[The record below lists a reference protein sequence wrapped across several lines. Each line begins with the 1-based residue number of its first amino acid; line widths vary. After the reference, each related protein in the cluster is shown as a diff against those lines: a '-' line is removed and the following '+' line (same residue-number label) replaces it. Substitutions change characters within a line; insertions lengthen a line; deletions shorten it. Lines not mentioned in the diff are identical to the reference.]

1 MLSESAG
8 EGGVASEPVGSRA
21 MRLGWWTAGLI
32 VAITI
37 WRLVWLWYSPYSLAE
52 DEAWYWLWSRHI
64 DWCYT
69 TKGPG
74 IAWAIWLSTRV
85 FGDTEFGVRFLAPIF
100 MSLSAWFAAGLTIDL
115 TKSRRA
121 GFWAAAVMLL
131 SPAFQVLAM
140 VMTIDPPLVA
150 CWMGA
155 CWAGWRATRGL
166 CRSAWLA
173 VGAAVAIGSLF
184 KLTMLLVIPGIAV
197 CAWMWRHEPSRVVA
211 GRASPGREGQSVL
224 WPLSS
229 LAMALLGLLPMAIW
243 NAREGWPTV
252 HHLLEHLH
260 QPSPNGGGSSF
271 TPRWLL
277 EYVGIQIAIS
287 LVPLG
292 LIVAGWVVLRDRSRE
307 ARGYVLWCALPL
319 LLGYVPVALV
329 TKTQG
334 NWTIAAHAALAV
346 LAGAGVLAEK
356 AGHRVGMARRG
367 VRILLGIGLLVGV
380 LLPRMDLVALG
391 VDRVRVALG
400 DSAPS
405 WLLIP
410 IHRVMGADRMG
421 EDAGR
426 RLELLRGE
434 TSQEPFLL
442 IDHYGAASLLEFSIV
457 GHPRTYCSSSYTGGR
472 ETQFDHWADRDLAR
486 VDSELRGRPALIV
499 GNGYE
504 GSTLGGAW
512 VAAFDRVRPVGVL
525 DGEGKGRP
533 VFIGY
538 GYRGMVPLQ
547 KGSTGQ

>member
-1 MLSESAG
+1 MSSEGLSV
-8 EGGVASEPVGSRA
+8 GGVAEGP
-21 MRLGWWTAGLI
+21 LGVSSDRWATRTAVLI
-32 VAITI
+32 VGATI
-37 WRLVWLWYSPYSLAE
+37 WRLVWLWFSPYSLAE
-52 DEAWYWLWSRHI
+52 DEAWYWLWSRHL

-74 IAWAIWLSTRV
+74 IAWAIWLSTHL
-85 FGDTEFGVRFLAPIF
+85 FGDTAFGVRFLAPIF

-115 TKSRRA
+115 TRSRRA
-121 GFWAAAVMLL
+121 GFWAAMVMLL
-131 SPAFQVLAM
+131 SPAFQVLSM

-155 CWAGWRATRGL
+155 CWSGWRATRGL
-166 CRSAWLA
+166 CRGAWLA
-173 VGAAVAIGSLF
+173 LGAAVAIGSLF
-184 KLTMLLVIPGIAV
+184 KLTMLLVIPGIAA

-224 WPLSS
+224 WPLASVVV
-229 LAMALLGLLPMAIW
+229 ALLGLMPMVIW

-260 QPSPNGGGSSF
+260 QPSPTGGKSSF
-271 TPRWLL
+271 TPQWLL

-292 LIVAGWVVLRDRSRE
+292 MIVAGWGALRDRSRE
-307 ARGYVLWCALPL
+307 AWRYVLWSVLPL

-334 NWTIAAHAALAV
+334 NWTIAAHATLAV
-346 LAGAGVLAEK
+346 MAGVCELGERTGRRAE
-356 AGHRVGMARRG
+356 MARRG
-367 VRILLGIGLLVGV
+367 VRILLGVGLVVGV
-380 LLPRMDLVALG
+380 LLPRMDVVALG
-391 VDRVRVALG
+391 VDRVREALG
-400 DSAPS
+400 NSAPS

-421 EDAGR
+421 VDAGR
-426 RLELLRGE
+426 RLEKLRGE

-442 IDHYGAASLLEFSIV
+442 IDHYGEASLLEFSIA
-457 GHPRTYCSSSYTGGR
+457 GHPRTYCSSAYTGGR

-486 VDSELRGRPALIV
+486 VESELLGRPALIV

-512 VAAFDRVRPVGVL
+512 IAAFDRAEPVGTL
-525 DGEGKGRP
+525 DGDGKGRP

-538 GYRGMVPLQ
+538 GYRGMRALQ
-547 KGSTGQ
+547 KGTTGE